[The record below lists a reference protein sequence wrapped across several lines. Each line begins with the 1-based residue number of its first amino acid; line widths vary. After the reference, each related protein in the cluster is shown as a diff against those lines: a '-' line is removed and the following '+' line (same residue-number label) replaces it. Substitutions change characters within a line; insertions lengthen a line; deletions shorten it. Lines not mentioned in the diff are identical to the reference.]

1 MYLIITRW
9 NQPKGMLSRLIC
21 HSTVTY
27 PHHASHSYLS
37 CHQHFL
43 ALTAPTIRLS
53 PNCCTIL
60 CDKIVFCDKICFMWQ
75 NYVFLWQKMFYVTKY
90 VVCDQ
95 MCVTWQNMFYVT
107 QCFMWQKCLFSHFYF
122 LQYHHLYFELFH
134 NLHATWV
141 ICLIISEYWVISKH
155 QLEQYLWS
163 SKSTK
168 SIKVYILNQVLMMS
182 EHSICLK
189 IFRV

>member
-107 QCFMWQKCLFSHFYF
+107 QCFMWQNMFVFSFLFSSISPFIF
-122 LQYHHLYFELFH
+122 
-134 NLHATWV
+134 WV
-141 ICLIISEYWVISKH
+141 VPQSPC
-155 QLEQYLWS
+155 YLS
-163 SKSTK
+163 
-168 SIKVYILNQVLMMS
+168 NMFDN
-182 EHSICLK
+182 
-189 IFRV
+189 FRVLGHIKAPAWTVFVII